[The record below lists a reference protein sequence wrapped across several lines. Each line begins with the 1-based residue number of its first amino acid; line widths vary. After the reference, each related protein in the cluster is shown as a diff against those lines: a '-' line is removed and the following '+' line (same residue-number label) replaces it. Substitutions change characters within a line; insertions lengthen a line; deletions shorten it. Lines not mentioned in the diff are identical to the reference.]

1 MDPRR
6 RAIAELGRRS
16 AEQAVEA
23 RTQLQRLGEFLSAQE
38 TTAFSDPEFQEAQ
51 ALIRELRRQLPA
63 SRQQARRIMQ
73 CMEKNAELDAKLHSV
88 GERYA
93 ELERENDSIGEDIGR
108 SAHAF
113 YRDNSHQFPSEL
125 AELFGKV
132 ARQEQELQVLQED
145 QERSRSTLRTG
156 NLFKIIGEA
165 GRGFF
170 LRSAVN
176 FKRKAVARAYA
187 EAGRTLCESEAA
199 DRIGDAVLRRRMSP
213 YLENRKRLQELVGE
227 RESLRG
233 VQSELWG
240 ELKELGA
247 DKSYQR
253 RVREIERSIQDA
265 ERELEEVCRRL
276 GELFRARPVRGLATD
291 PEVKNRLRRAALA
304 EKQQEKNQKRI
315 RRIEAAM
322 QIDALDAHTRSMRD
336 KIDKLTREIRA
347 REQEVR
353 TLEKRIQEASEERES
368 LVKARGP
375 EHTLL
380 EVDDLEGEETGP

>member
-16 AEQAVEA
+16 AEHAVEA

-38 TTAFSDPEFQEAQ
+38 ATTFSDPEFQEAQ

-73 CMEKNAELDAKLHSV
+73 CMENNAELDAKLRSV

-108 SAHAF
+108 SAYTF

-125 AELFGKV
+125 AELFDKV
-132 ARQEQELQVLQED
+132 DRQEQELHTLQED

-187 EAGRTLCESEAA
+187 EAGRTLCESEAV
-199 DRIGDAVLRRRMSP
+199 DRIGDAALRRRMSP

-227 RESLRG
+227 RESL
-233 VQSELWG
+233 QAAQAELWG
-240 ELKELGA
+240 ELKGLGA

-253 RVREIERSIQDA
+253 RVRELERNIQDA
-265 ERELEEVCRRL
+265 ERELEETCRRL
-276 GELFRARPVRGLATD
+276 GELFRARPVRSLATD

-322 QIDALDAHTRSMRD
+322 QIDALDAQTRSMRD

-353 TLEKRIQEASEERES
+353 TLEKQIQEASEEREA

-380 EVDDLEGEETGP
+380 EVDELEGEEAGQ